1 VLAFKGPV
9 LDVTVERMLQ
19 RAEQVESEYGLPAR
33 RWVRE
38 LLARQGS
45 GPALVV

>member
-1 VLAFKGPV
+1 V